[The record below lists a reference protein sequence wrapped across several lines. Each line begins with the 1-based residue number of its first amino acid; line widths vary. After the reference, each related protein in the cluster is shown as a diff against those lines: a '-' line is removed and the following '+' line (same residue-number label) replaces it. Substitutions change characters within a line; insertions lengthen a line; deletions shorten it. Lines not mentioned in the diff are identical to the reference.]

1 MVSVSRHK
9 CTKALYRSFLQASCV
24 RYSGLALS
32 EVSPIP
38 LSHDSVNRW
47 LNSQSFR
54 PRGLWEL
61 SKEMINFKERNLLIV
76 DDTILDKHRSD
87 KMDLVHYQYSGNV
100 HDVIAGIGLVNLLW
114 HGLECEESI
123 PIDYRVYDKDTD
135 GKTKNEH
142 FREMLKLA
150 KTRGLTPEAV
160 VADAWY
166 SSLDNL
172 KAIKDLGWV
181 WVMGLKKNRKVNR
194 GETLEKLQIPEEGLT
209 IHLRGY
215 GWITVFRFV
224 AKNGRTDYIG
234 TNQEHPALEDIKG
247 IIKARWKIEVYHREL
262 KQTCGIERCQS
273 RTGRAQRNHIFL
285 SISAWIEKHKRRG
298 SEQITF
304 YRQHWEVIK
313 DSISVQ
319 MRKIMM
325 AT

>member
-1 MVSVSRHK
+1 MSRK
-9 CTKALYRSFLQASCV
+9 ICPLFL
-24 RYSGLALS
+24 
-32 EVSPIP
+32 
-38 LSHDSVNRW
+38 
-47 LNSQSFR
+47 
-54 PRGLWEL
+54 
-61 SKEMINFKERNLLIV
+61 
-76 DDTILDKHRSD
+76 
-87 KMDLVHYQYSGNV
+87 
-100 HDVIAGIGLVNLLW
+100 
-114 HGLECEESI
+114 
-123 PIDYRVYDKDTD
+123 
-135 GKTKNEH
+135 GK
-142 FREMLKLA
+142 
-150 KTRGLTPEAV
+150 
-160 VADAWY
+160 
-166 SSLDNL
+166 
-172 KAIKDLGWV
+172 I
-181 WVMGLKKNRKVNR
+181 
-194 GETLEKLQIPEEGLT
+194 T

-319 MRKIMM
+319 MIFPRKSGQIFLDIFF
-325 AT
+325 AQTDLDSDSLNKNAFVWHCKRFLHI